1 MKTIDQLKKI
11 IEETK
16 EDCKKNATEKTLKKL
31 NERIQYLERMILFL
45 KTEPKEEVL
54 KKQIVRLSSEIDI
67 LEKRYENWLRLNLE
81 MYKRKDS
88 KTIFNKGMGITE
100 KKKEIETLTFIIN

>member
-11 IEETK
+11 IAETK
-16 EDCKKNATEKTLKKL
+16 EDCKKNATEKTLKKFS
-31 NERIQYLERMILFL
+31 EQIRHLEKIVLFL
-45 KTEPKEEVL
+45 KTEPKEDVL
-54 KKQIVRLSSEIDI
+54 KKQVARLSSEIEI

-88 KTIFNKGMGITE
+88 KTIFNKEMRITE
-100 KKKEIETLTFIIN
+100 KKKEVETLEFIIN